1 MWEKVFIFPYYTEIM
16 IVKIDNK
23 GRIYLPKEIREKIDS
38 KEFYIV
44 ELPYGIMLIPRV
56 KDPIKTLEDE
66 GKKLPN
72 LDIKE
77 LKKIIREEAE
87 KEIGLR

>member
-1 MWEKVFIFPYYTEIM
+1 
-16 IVKIDNK
+16 
-23 GRIYLPKEIREKIDS
+23 
-38 KEFYIV
+38 
-44 ELPYGIMLIPRV
+44 MLIPRV